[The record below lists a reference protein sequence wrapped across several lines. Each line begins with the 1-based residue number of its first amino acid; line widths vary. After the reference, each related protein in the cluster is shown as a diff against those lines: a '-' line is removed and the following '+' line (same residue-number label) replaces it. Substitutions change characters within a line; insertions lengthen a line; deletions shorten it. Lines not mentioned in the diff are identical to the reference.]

1 MIQVFFSRQFLGFLI
16 AGGFAACINFS
27 SRFLYSLWFPFST
40 SVIIAYITGMI
51 TAFTLSRLF
60 VFQQSTQQMHVSVF
74 YFILVNLFALAQT
87 WAVSMILAKSLFPA
101 IHMHWH
107 AEAIAHGIGI
117 CVPAFSSYIAH
128 KKWTFQ
134 TKVSH

>member
-1 MIQVFFSRQFLGFLI
+1 
-16 AGGFAACINFS
+16 
-27 SRFLYSLWFPFST
+27 
-40 SVIIAYITGMI
+40 MI